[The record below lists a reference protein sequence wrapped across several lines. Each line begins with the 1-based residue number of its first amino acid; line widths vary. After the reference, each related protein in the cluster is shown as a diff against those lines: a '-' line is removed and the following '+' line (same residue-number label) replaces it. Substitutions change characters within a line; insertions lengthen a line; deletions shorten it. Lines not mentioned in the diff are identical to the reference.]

1 MTRRREPLT
10 PTDPAAV
17 EAMIE
22 RLASASSREG
32 KPSGV
37 HMIDG
42 QRMIARHFKEHGDE
56 DARSLADVAECMAH
70 CIENEALLFE
80 CLKTEASEAAAMLR
94 AVASER
100 DALSKCVAAADRLV
114 PATEDMIARVESAE
128 AEAAALR
135 EALHDAIRRPM
146 GVVPASA
153 EPFYS
158 VDEAEAAEARRI
170 ALKENP
176 DGL

>member
-1 MTRRREPLT
+1 MTIT
-10 PTDPAAV
+10 TD
-17 EAMIE
+17 
-22 RLASASSREG
+22 
-32 KPSGV
+32 
-37 HMIDG
+37 
-42 QRMIARHFKEHGDE
+42 
-56 DARSLADVAECMAH
+56 
-70 CIENEALLFE
+70 
-80 CLKTEASEAAAMLR
+80 TAAAMLR
-94 AVASER
+94 ALVEER

-114 PATEDMIARVESAE
+114 PATEGMIARVEAAE

-158 VDEAEAAEARRI
+158 VAEAEAAEARRI

>member
-1 MTRRREPLT
+1 MTIT
-10 PTDPAAV
+10 TDPAAV

-22 RLASASSREG
+22 RLKGYANHDPQTSWRSQCER
-32 KPSGV
+32 
-37 HMIDG
+37 
-42 QRMIARHFKEHGDE
+42 
-56 DARSLADVAECMAH
+56 DA
-70 CIENEALLFE
+70 I
-80 CLKTEASEAAAMLR
+80 AMLR
-94 AVASER
+94 ALAGER
-100 DALSKCVAAADRLV
+100 DEWRDKYNALAETALGHVEELGRDNGRKDVEIDAARASQK
-114 PATEDMIARVESAE
+114 AAE

-170 ALKENP
+170 ALKENH